1 MEIDKKESA
10 LEAAEKEITNIVNK
24 RATTFL
30 ESRLVALNK
39 ELEVTRNE
47 AAVKGMGRSGPL
59 IKKTLEMRSQAVRDI
74 VLERFKISKALHSEH
89 RIPWTEESL
98 GGLAADLN
106 QWTEGKFSAEKKSLQ
121 EEVSCAFKPDDQ
133 IVKWAMDEIDRERD
147 KLSAEISREIDA
159 MRSETK
165 LRAMSE
171 GRRSDQTPT
180 IQINISGGQVGV
192 LNAGTIHTIEQNLST
207 VNEAGQ
213 KDLVEAIK
221 ALTETVISSKD
232 LSDEQTREALEN
244 LEFLSRQAALPAEN
258 RSKSGVVSAIV
269 GHLRELI
276 STAKDLSDLW
286 TSHGSTLLA
295 ALQSIGML
303 LR

>member
-1 MEIDKKESA
+1 
-10 LEAAEKEITNIVNK
+10 
-24 RATTFL
+24 
-30 ESRLVALNK
+30 
-39 ELEVTRNE
+39 
-47 AAVKGMGRSGPL
+47 
-59 IKKTLEMRSQAVRDI
+59 
-74 VLERFKISKALHSEH
+74 
-89 RIPWTEESL
+89 
-98 GGLAADLN
+98 
-106 QWTEGKFSAEKKSLQ
+106 
-121 EEVSCAFKPDDQ
+121 
-133 IVKWAMDEIDRERD
+133 
-147 KLSAEISREIDA
+147 

-165 LRAMSE
+165 LQAMSE

-192 LNAGTIHTIEQNLST
+192 LNAGTIHTIEQYLST

-221 ALTETVISSKD
+221 SLTEAVIVSKD
-232 LSDEQTREALEN
+232 LSEEQTREALEN
-244 LEFLSRQAALPAEN
+244 LEFLSSQAALPAEN

-269 GHLRELI
+269 GRLRELI
-276 STAKDLSDLW
+276 STAKDLSDIW